1 MRAAIAPKRAAENLD
16 PRMRFHVASLPP
28 KSAFVAVAEDPS
40 SAGELNGEARMSRY
54 FEIFPFD
61 WIPRVGGNVS
71 ITWSH
76 SLRRL
81 SAARPTSCALLSVTT
96 SGITSRDGS
105 LCWTSP

>member
-1 MRAAIAPKRAAENLD
+1 MWLAYPQN
-16 PRMRFHVASLPP
+16 
-28 KSAFVAVAEDPS
+28 AFVAVADDPS
-40 SAGELNGEARMSRY
+40 SAGELSGEALMSCY

-81 SAARPTSCALLSVTT
+81 SAARPTICALLCVTT

-105 LCWTSP
+105 FC